1 MRAAAKVLFMVLSA
15 AAAAGAAAAQD
26 TNSAAII
33 GRALTSSPLAQDLQ
47 RLTDEVG
54 GRVSGTPAMARAV
67 DWALGAFG
75 AAGVAAHTESYTMPL
90 TWSEGA
96 TRLEIL
102 DGVRFPVALVA
113 EGWSA
118 PTPAAGIEAELL
130 HIGNGT
136 EADFER
142 AGQHAHGAIL
152 LVDAPVI
159 QSWDDL
165 DNEYDRALPIKQRAV
180 AAGARAV
187 LWTAG
192 RERRLLY
199 RHTDTVDGELSP
211 LPMTTVARED
221 AMRLARLIDVRST
234 PLRVRLSMPNAVG
247 GPAQERNVIGE
258 IQGREHPEQIVILG
272 AHLDSWDLGTGALDN
287 GCNAALVI
295 AAARAIQASGLR
307 PRRTIRFVL
316 FSGEEEGFQGSRAYV
331 AQHRAELDQL
341 GAMVVVDSGVG
352 RITGFSLSGR
362 SDVLGPLEAVLR
374 QLNAFDAGQLGLSG
388 TLGTDNVDF
397 MLEGV
402 PTLVADQEPANY
414 MQNYHAASDTYD
426 KVDLRQLAQN
436 AAFIAAT
443 TYELAARAEPLGARL
458 SRADIAKLL
467 ESTGLARDMKIT
479 GLWEAWA
486 AGQRGRSP

>member
-1 MRAAAKVLFMVLSA
+1 MVVTFLLSA
-15 AAAAGAAAAQD
+15 ATAVAAGPPPEQE

-33 GRALTSSPLAQDLQ
+33 GRALAPSPLAEDLR

-67 DWALGAFG
+67 DWAMGAFH

-96 TRLEIL
+96 TRLDIL
-102 DGVRFPVALVA
+102 NGGGFPVALVA

-118 PTPAAGIEAELL
+118 PTPAGGIEADLL

-136 EADFER
+136 EADFAR
-142 AGQHAHGAIL
+142 AGEHARGAIL

-165 DNEYDRALPIKQRAV
+165 DNEYDRAVPIKQRAV

-211 LPMTTVARED
+211 LPMATVARED
-221 AMRLARLIDVRST
+221 AMRLARLSDAGSA
-234 PLRVRLSMPNAVG
+234 PLRVRLSMPNVVG

-258 IQGREHPEQIVILG
+258 IPGREHPEQVVILG

-295 AAARAIQASGLR
+295 AAARAIQASGFR
-307 PRRTIRFVL
+307 PRHTIRFVL

-331 AQHRAELDQL
+331 RQHRSELDQL
-341 GAMVVVDSGVG
+341 RAMVVVDSGVG
-352 RITGFSLSGR
+352 RITGYWLSGR
-362 SDVLGPLEAVLR
+362 SDILEPLTELLR
-374 QLNAFDAGQLGLSG
+374 PLSAFDATELSLAG
-388 TLGTDNVDF
+388 SLGTDNVDF

-402 PTLVADQEPANY
+402 PTLMVDQEPASY

-436 AAFIAAT
+436 VAIAAAT
-443 TYELAARAEPLGARL
+443 VYQIADRAEPLGARL
-458 SRADIAKLL
+458 SRADIAQLL
-467 ESTGLARDMKIT
+467 ERTGLARDMKAT
-479 GLWEAWA
+479 GLWEGWA
-486 AGQRGRSP
+486 TGRRGRAP

>member
-1 MRAAAKVLFMVLSA
+1 MQWQRFSVFLVLSV
-15 AAAAGAAAAQD
+15 AAGATSAQN

-33 GRALTSSPLAQDLQ
+33 GRTLTSSQLAEDLR
-47 RLTDEVG
+47 RLTDGVG

-67 DWALGAFG
+67 DWAMDAFH
-75 AAGVAAHTESYTMPL
+75 AAGVAAHTENYTMPL
-90 TWSEGA
+90 TWTEGA

-102 DGVRFPVALVA
+102 DGGGFPVALTA

-118 PTPAAGIEAELL
+118 PTPAEGIEAELL

-136 EADFER
+136 AADFER
-142 AGQHAHGAIL
+142 AGQHARGAIV

-165 DNEYDRALPIKQRAV
+165 ENEYDRALPIKQRAV
-180 AAGARAV
+180 EAGVRAV
-187 LWTAG
+187 LWMAG

-211 LPMTTVARED
+211 LPMATVARED
-221 AMRLARLIDVRST
+221 AMRLARLSDARPT
-234 PLRVRLSMPNAVG
+234 PLRVRLSMPNAIG

-258 IQGREHPEQIVILG
+258 IPGREHPEQVVVLG

-307 PRRTIRFVL
+307 PRSTIRFVL

-331 AQHRAELDQL
+331 LQHRAELDQL
-341 GAMVVVDSGVG
+341 RAMVVVDSGVG
-352 RITGFSLSGR
+352 QITGFSLSGR
-362 SDVLGPLEAVLR
+362 SDVLEPLREVLSP
-374 QLNAFDAGQLGLSG
+374 LSVFDAAQLSLAGS
-388 TLGTDNVDF
+388 LGTDNVDF

-402 PTLVADQEPANY
+402 PTLSADQEPANY
-414 MQNYHAASDTYD
+414 MLNYHAASDTYD
-426 KVDLRQLAQN
+426 KVDLRLLAQN
-436 AAFIAAT
+436 AAFIAAI
-443 TYELAARAEPLGARL
+443 TYEIADRAKPLGARQ
-458 SRADIAKLL
+458 SRAEIAQLL
-467 ESTGLARDMKIT
+467 ERTGLANEMKIG

-486 AGQRGRSP
+486 AGRRGRAP